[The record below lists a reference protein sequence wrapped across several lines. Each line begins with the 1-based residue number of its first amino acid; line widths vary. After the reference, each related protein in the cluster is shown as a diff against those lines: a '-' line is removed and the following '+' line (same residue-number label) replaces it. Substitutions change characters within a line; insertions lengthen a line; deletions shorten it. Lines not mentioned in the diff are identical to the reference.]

1 MPPVL
6 LDIEG
11 VELVETFTPEPSQL
25 LERLRRDIDWDTRMR
40 ARLTA
45 SFGAPYDYSGIT
57 YPPVPMPP
65 DIGELAR
72 AVEGVVLHPITN
84 CLVNFYP
91 DGASSMGFHSDSYE
105 HLEPGTTVSIISL
118 GGPRTLRFRR
128 KEDKERLVDVRLVSG
143 SLLVMRQRVQDEW
156 LHALPREPAAPPR
169 MSLTFRHI
177 I

>member
-1 MPPVL
+1 MPATL
-6 LDIEG
+6 IEG
-11 VELVETFTPEPSQL
+11 VELIEHFTPEPSQR
-25 LERLRRDIDWDTRMR
+25 LEHFQRAITWDTRMR

-65 DIGELAR
+65 DLQELAQ
-72 AVEGVVLHPITN
+72 AVEGRVHHRITN
-84 CLVNFYP
+84 CLINFYP
-91 DGASSMGFHSDSYE
+91 EASSSMGFHSDSYE

-128 KEDKERLVDVRLVSG
+128 KDAKEHLIDLRLTSG
-143 SLLVMRQRVQDEW
+143 SLLVMQQHIQATW
-156 LHALPREPAAPPR
+156 LHALPPEPDAPPR